1 VEARVAENDH
11 FDGRRGQQAPRL
23 RHLTQLKPRHASGD
37 NSCGATVMKNLNM
50 NRNSLRFAAVYYHL
64 ALLLAVAMAVV
75 SATSRAVAQNSPSA
89 ANADSNITSVA
100 LTQAQIDDIIRRL
113 TTQETA
119 FRRALNSYAFK
130 RDALV
135 QEIGMGGQVI
145 GEYHRVSEFTFDD
158 SGNRYE
164 KIGFF
169 PMPTFTGITPE
180 DLEDLGGVNP
190 FALEAAKI
198 NQYNFKY
205 VGKERID
212 EVDLYVF
219 DVAPKITP
227 DAKKTKERFFLGRIW
242 VDDRD
247 FQIVKTKGKGIPE
260 TKINKFPVV
269 ETYREQIDGK
279 FWFPTYSYADDD
291 LVFDNGSDLRIRM
304 QVKYTDYIV
313 GHGKVTITELEEVK
327 PSNTGQTDVNDNRSR
342 PRGPVESGDL
352 NNKATDLPSAV
363 YPGEARKLH
372 VTGQVKVRVIV
383 DETGRVM
390 SADIV
395 SGPKQLWMAAI
406 EAARKAHF
414 EPTLVGGTAVKIT
427 GILTYDFKEE

>member
-1 VEARVAENDH
+1 MGTTSDAVEAN
-11 FDGRRGQQAPRL
+11 GRI
-23 RHLTQLKPRHASGD
+23 GD
-37 NSCGATVMKNLNM
+37 NSHRAANMKNLNM
-50 NRNSLRFAAVYYHL
+50 DRKSLRFAPFFERL
-64 ALLLAVAMAVV
+64 ALLLVAVLVV
-75 SATSRAVAQNSPSA
+75 LSTSSLAVAQETA
-89 ANADSNITSVA
+89 AAAKPDSNITSVA
-100 LTQAQIDDIIRRL
+100 LTQAQIDDIIHKV
-113 TTQETA
+113 TTKETE
-119 FRRALNSYAFK
+119 FRRALNNYAFK

-158 SGNRYE
+158 SGNRFE
-164 KIGFF
+164 KIAFF
-169 PMPTFTGITPE
+169 PMPTFGGMTAE

-190 FALEAAKI
+190 YALEAAKLG
-198 NQYNFKY
+198 QYNFKY

-212 EVDLYVF
+212 ELDLYVF
-219 DVAPKITP
+219 DVAPKVTP
-227 DAKKTKERFFLGRIW
+227 DAKKTKERFFIGRIW
-242 VDDRD
+242 VDDHD

-260 TKINKFPVV
+260 TKNNKFPIV

-291 LVFDNGSDLRIRM
+291 LVFDNGTDLRIRM
-304 QVKYTDYIV
+304 RVKYTDYIV

-327 PSNTGQTDVNDNRSR
+327 PANSGPTDAKTDNRPR
-342 PRGPVESGDL
+342 PRGPVESGNL
-352 NNKATDLPSAV
+352 NDKATDLPKAI
-363 YPGEARKLH
+363 YPGEARKVH
-372 VTGQVKVRVIV
+372 ITGQVKVRVIV
-383 DETGRVM
+383 DETGRVL

-427 GILTYDFKEE
+427 GVLTYDFKEE